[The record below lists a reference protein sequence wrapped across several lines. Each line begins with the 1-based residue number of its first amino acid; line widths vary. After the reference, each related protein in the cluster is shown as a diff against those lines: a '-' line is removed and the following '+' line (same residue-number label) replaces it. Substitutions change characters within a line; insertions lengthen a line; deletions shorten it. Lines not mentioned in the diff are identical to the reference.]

1 MIESYYSCMR
11 GMRNSAVKE
20 SKEWENIAGK
30 NNHSNFN
37 VATCG
42 QCSRFQL
49 CVTVCFSA
57 WAPFWVMMVRVL
69 GHGLG
74 LSFRGHSIASVT

>member
-20 SKEWENIAGK
+20 SKEWENIVKSIAGK

-37 VATCG
+37 VAD
-42 QCSRFQL
+42 SAAVFNS
-49 CVTVCFSA
+49 TVCLG
-57 WAPFWVMMVRVL
+57 PVL
-69 GHGLG
+69 GHDG
-74 LSFRGHSIASVT
+74 